1 MRITE
6 SWTDEVLAKEGVA
19 LGIYQAS
26 RASLQLTKTQ
36 FGNFESKLNTMMNF
50 IGSNISTASN
60 DFGDETKGLY
70 KEYMD
75 AIASAKTEALSKIT
89 TVRSLQ
95 LARFVK

>member
-50 IGSNISTASN
+50 IGSNIC
-60 DFGDETKGLY
+60 L
-70 KEYMD
+70 
-75 AIASAKTEALSKIT
+75 KIEPKAQHLA
-89 TVRSLQ
+89 TVKPRK
-95 LARFVK
+95 V